1 LPALQRQTFLASLT
15 IEEKAWLALCWP
27 FWARPEQLT
36 PPGDWQT
43 WLILAGRGFGKT
55 RACAEDVKA
64 FALQNAGSRIAI
76 VAPTAA
82 DARDTCVEGESGLL
96 SILPRSAVATYNRSL
111 GELILANGS
120 RFKLFSAEE
129 PERLRGPQF
138 HRAWADELASWKQQQ
153 AAWDMLQFGL
163 RLGRR
168 PRTIVGTTPKPSK
181 LLKQLLASADTVVT
195 RGSTYDNRDNLA
207 SSFYDS
213 IVSRYEGT
221 RLGRQEIHAEVLD
234 DLDGALWQAGWIDD
248 HRVSEAPELKRVVV
262 AIDPA
267 VTANA
272 DSDQTGIAVAGQGH
286 DGHFYVLHAGGYKL
300 SPQGWAS
307 RAVELYQ
314 QHNADRLVAERNQ
327 GGDLVA
333 ATIKTVAPGIAVKTV
348 HASKGKQL
356 RAEPIA
362 ALYEQGRVHHVG
374 VMKGLE
380 DQLLTFPVANEHDDQ
395 LDSLVYA
402 ITELAEQPTLVF
414 KFI

>member
-1 LPALQRQTFLASLT
+1 
-15 IEEKAWLALCWP
+15 
-27 FWARPEQLT
+27 
-36 PPGDWQT
+36 
-43 WLILAGRGFGKT
+43 LILAGRGFGKT

-111 GELILANGS
+111 GELILTNGS

-129 PERLRGPQF
+129 PERLRGPQH

-168 PRTIVGTTPKPSK
+168 PQTIVGTTPKPSK

-195 RGSTYDNRDNLA
+195 RGSTYDNRENLA
-207 SSFYDS
+207 ASFYDS
-213 IVSRYEGT
+213 IVARYEGT
-221 RLGRQEIHAEVLD
+221 RLGRQEIYAEVLD
-234 DLDGALWQAGWIDD
+234 DVEGALWQSSWIDD
-248 HRVSEAPELKRVVV
+248 HRVAAAPELRRVVV

-272 DSDQTGIAVAGQGH
+272 DSNQTGISVAGQGH
-286 DGHFYVLHAGGYKL
+286 DGDFYVLHSAGYRL

-314 QHNADRLVAERNQ
+314 QHRADRLIAERNQ

-333 ATIKTVAPGIAVKTV
+333 ATIKTVAPSIAVKTV
-348 HASKGKQL
+348 HASKGKTV
-356 RAEPIA
+356 RAEPVA

-374 VMKGLE
+374 VMKALE
-380 DQLLTFPVANEHDDQ
+380 DQLLTFPVANENDDQ

-402 ITELAEQPTLVF
+402 ITELAEAKQAI
-414 KFI
+414 KFY